1 MNPEFVRIRSDAVPA
16 LAKVSPSCRRWSF
29 QRDIQ
34 KRVNTRFLQAY
45 PYLPL
50 IDRPKPVEGAAVDL
64 DEFAPDMDAPEPQR
78 RIDAMNAIHS
88 TVRNAVEAIN
98 FRGVWLYANGEIRD
112 AQLNIIEDEGLRMEL
127 RQGFSDWI
135 RANSPE
141 TLTRIADQAD
151 SEAA

>member
-1 MNPEFVRIRSDAVPA
+1 
-16 LAKVSPSCRRWSF
+16 
-29 QRDIQ
+29 
-34 KRVNTRFLQAY
+34 
-45 PYLPL
+45 
-50 IDRPKPVEGAAVDL
+50 
-64 DEFAPDMDAPEPQR
+64 
-78 RIDAMNAIHS
+78 
-88 TVRNAVEAIN
+88 VEAIN